1 MTLRQQQW
9 NPVLLRRQNPT
20 VPFFCYCC
28 GKPDH
33 GSNKCNHKG
42 KPKSEWY
49 INKVAQH
56 HHQTVLA
63 PQAKDSKGDSNKDT
77 SKEDNKSVS
86 FSDPFT
92 YQGCTL
98 SHTQMEHNHSGTI
111 ALDTGSMI
119 DVFGNP
125 DLVNNIHQ
133 VSKGLL
139 MQTNSGT
146 SMINTQ
152 ADVPGLGKVWFK
164 KDIPTNIVGMANL
177 VDHPSTAYITY
188 DSREAD
194 QFNIHHHSGNV
205 TVFKRTKDKLYTHT
219 PKQLTKGSYMT
230 TVSMDLS
237 SGTLMNTTPLNL
249 WVSTVNENKKNFT
262 DKQFQQ
268 AVRARKLYHIVGA
281 PTADNFKY
289 MLKAGA
295 IINCPVKSSH
305 VDLAKRIFGED
316 IATLKGKSTRNR
328 SPAVTVD
335 QIEVPKELIA
345 KNQDLE
351 LHIDVMYVNQEAF
364 LTSID
369 MPVRFRTANYM
380 DKVNKDHFYTAL
392 DRVLRKYNAAGF
404 YVRHIHADSELQPIM
419 DEVKDGLDVTVHVAA
434 PDKHVPPAERNNRTI
449 KERTRVC
456 FHRLPYAA
464 LPVQVLRPM
473 VMQQADKLNLF
484 PVKGGISA
492 YHSPRTIITGEPLEY
507 DRHCKFPF
515 GSYVTVSANPNETD
529 SKSPKARSLDCIY
542 LRPPSNHEHRHQ
554 VLHLAT
560 GSVLHRATSDI
571 TELPVTDSVIKL
583 VETMAER
590 QGFQSLKFKNRHK
603 VELFPAD
610 WIAGVDYDDP
620 NIDDNYDQDEDIE
633 DADYDPQE
641 VDPTDPTPDDDQEH
655 DLDEDEYDDI
665 DPDTLADLQETTTA
679 NPTNRDDEP
688 ADNPEEDAD
697 EVQDAPPEDD
707 DAPDDAPIV
716 VADDEDSV
724 ESNNSDPEEPSE
736 DPEEDDDDNDKP
748 DRRIST
754 RATKAIDRLNVR
766 WEGQSYMTEIVP
778 KHIGT
783 S

>member
-1 MTLRQQQW
+1 MSEPNKTRYPMSSIAAAMGNFVNIRQRDGEQVDQYNARLKEAKDNLRTKMGDNFLSHFMQTTDEYKQADKEEKENILHGSLDALHAFLVIASSDQKKYGSITTNLAQQYALGNDQYPRIPKVAAEILS
-9 NPVLLRRQNPT
+9 NHKYDRKDPPKQRDQKNRDDSETTTVESSFAQKAKSN

-98 SHTQMEHNHSGTI
+98 SHTQMENNHSGTI

-146 SMINTQ
+146 SKINTQ

-164 KDIPTNIVGMANL
+164 KGIPTNIVGMANL

-262 DKQFQQ
+262 EKQFQQ

-404 YVRHIHADSELQPIM
+404 YVRHIHADSEFQPIM

-434 PDKHVPPAERNNRTI
+434 PE
-449 KERTRVC
+449 
-456 FHRLPYAA
+456 
-464 LPVQVLRPM
+464 Q
-473 VMQQADKLNLF
+473 
-484 PVKGGISA
+484 
-492 YHSPRTIITGEPLEY
+492 
-507 DRHCKFPF
+507 
-515 GSYVTVSANPNETD
+515 
-529 SKSPKARSLDCIY
+529 
-542 LRPPSNHEHRHQ
+542 
-554 VLHLAT
+554 
-560 GSVLHRATSDI
+560 
-571 TELPVTDSVIKL
+571 
-583 VETMAER
+583 
-590 QGFQSLKFKNRHK
+590 
-603 VELFPAD
+603 
-610 WIAGVDYDDP
+610 
-620 NIDDNYDQDEDIE
+620 
-633 DADYDPQE
+633 
-641 VDPTDPTPDDDQEH
+641 
-655 DLDEDEYDDI
+655 
-665 DPDTLADLQETTTA
+665 
-679 NPTNRDDEP
+679 
-688 ADNPEEDAD
+688 
-697 EVQDAPPEDD
+697 
-707 DAPDDAPIV
+707 
-716 VADDEDSV
+716 
-724 ESNNSDPEEPSE
+724 
-736 DPEEDDDDNDKP
+736 
-748 DRRIST
+748 T
-754 RATKAIDRLNVR
+754 RASR
-766 WEGQSYMTEIVP
+766 
-778 KHIGT
+778 
-783 S
+783 